1 MASAT
6 LRRGDANGH
15 SARNGTTT
23 PEIEQE
29 SKQVAS
35 HQMRHMPP
43 ITTINTGDNGGP
55 RRCKRSKRS
64 RNIYAHG
71 ERNQRQPP
79 CSYLTHIISLLKM
92 MIMLRWISIRSLF
105 DDRAALYHQLM
116 EDVTFRSKLPR
127 ARTTIC
133 TIVSWTWAAI
143 QVIRQIR
150 ASVELLWHLIDAA
163 VEKVI
168 NRMEHAYSKE
178 EEDILM
184 TVDTQDGA
192 KREREETSAAA
203 DMAITGYEP
212 PKKNTATI
220 PPEDENDNMPSI
232 IETPTSVSTESYWGD
247 AASEDDK
254 HDANENDTAPESRE
268 RPQKPPM
275 LTPIQENTIS
285 INDGDISGSRRCKR
299 SKRSRDIYA
308 HGERNQRQPPHYVH
322 ASILKILT
330 LPWITIQLLLED
342 RAALYHQM
350 MDDVPY
356 KILKRQTTLF
366 EQFPNSVVKPTEDIT
381 TPMEDTVETAN
392 SLASPQEQVGRK
404 YMSLLAG
411 YEGPR
416 PTLSPLN
423 AEYMLQYVKSEYHC
437 RQKYLMRMNV
447 LVDSTLGYFYVL
459 GKGPIDTF
467 FLGFFLPDVIKWMRG
482 QFATYIPVVYYHW
495 WYYAM

>member
-1 MASAT
+1 
-6 LRRGDANGH
+6 
-15 SARNGTTT
+15 
-23 PEIEQE
+23 
-29 SKQVAS
+29 
-35 HQMRHMPP
+35 
-43 ITTINTGDNGGP
+43 
-55 RRCKRSKRS
+55 
-64 RNIYAHG
+64 
-71 ERNQRQPP
+71 
-79 CSYLTHIISLLKM
+79 
-92 MIMLRWISIRSLF
+92 
-105 DDRAALYHQLM
+105 
-116 EDVTFRSKLPR
+116 
-127 ARTTIC
+127 
-133 TIVSWTWAAI
+133 
-143 QVIRQIR
+143 
-150 ASVELLWHLIDAA
+150 
-163 VEKVI
+163 
-168 NRMEHAYSKE
+168 
-178 EEDILM
+178 
-184 TVDTQDGA
+184 
-192 KREREETSAAA
+192 
-203 DMAITGYEP
+203 MAITGYEP

-254 HDANENDTAPESRE
+254 HDANENDTAPEFRE

-285 INDGDISGSRRCKR
+285 INDGDNGGSRPCKR

-308 HGERNQRQPPHYVH
+308 HGERDQRQPPHYVH

-482 QFATYIPVVYYHW
+482 QFATYFPVVYYHW